1 MAKKGSVGEYIC
13 GHCGATSMTV
23 DRYVNKGYGTTRIIL
38 TCNKCKQEDYYDS
51 TEGGNQS
58 DKIKH
63 NQLGVKRTTTQLRF
77 RNGKI
82 D

>member
-1 MAKKGSVGEYIC
+1 MFGILTHKTKARRLAMAKKGSVGEYIC

-51 TEGGNQS
+51 TEGGN
-58 DKIKH
+58 
-63 NQLGVKRTTTQLRF
+63 
-77 RNGKI
+77 
-82 D
+82 